1 MDKIDSRQLNGK
13 NGLRQVDE
21 QSNTYL
27 DVGLGHELEI
37 VSLQELRNEVLPCTF
52 TNVWAK
58 RFFLFSN
65 SG

>member
-27 DVGLGHELEI
+27 DVGLGYEQEI
-37 VSLQELRNEVLPCTF
+37 VSLQELWNEVLPCTF
-52 TNVWAK
+52 TNV
-58 RFFLFSN
+58 
-65 SG
+65 